1 MRQKEKL
8 SRFDINMLKAL
19 MSSEV
24 KLLRVFPYE
33 SHAINLIADTEGYSK
48 CEIQK
53 ESILYKRL
61 LDIRKYTDKFNFN
74 DNKIVIQV
82 EVNAKY
88 DRDCLFLGFW
98 DHHYSIGTAVIP
110 CAYAPKEFPK
120 TPGAWNGMI
129 IKF

>member
-1 MRQKEKL
+1 MRKKEKL

-33 SHAINLIADTEGYSK
+33 SQAINLIADTGSYSK
-48 CEIQK
+48 CKIQK
-53 ESILYKRL
+53 ESVLYNRL
-61 LDIRKYTDKFNFN
+61 LDIRKYTDKFNMN

-82 EVNAKY
+82 QVNAEHH
-88 DRDCLFLGFW
+88 RDCLFLGFW
-98 DHHYSIGTAVIP
+98 DNHYSIGTAIIP

-120 TPGAWNGMI
+120 TSGVWNGMI
-129 IKF
+129 VKF

>member
-1 MRQKEKL
+1 MKQKKL
-8 SRFDINMLKAL
+8 TRFDINVLKAL

-24 KLLRVFPYE
+24 KLLRTFPYE
-33 SHAINLIADTEGYSK
+33 SHTINVIADTQGHSD

-53 ESILYKRL
+53 ESALYKRL
-61 LDIRKYTDKFNFN
+61 VAIRKYANKFNMD

-82 EVNAKY
+82 QVNVGY

-98 DHHYSIGTAVIP
+98 DNCYSIGTAVIP

-129 IKF
+129 VKF